1 MLTSSPWVTANNPL
15 AYAREGA
22 QLGLQARGQDL
33 TKHDAVANRLRFAYD
48 ALAQRQWQAR
58 QNSADRAVALAAT
71 LANKGYNEDALENYR
86 QQQIQARQDQL
97 AEAKEKTSSAAD
109 ALKSAHEDTAKF
121 VADAD
126 TMGAAKALSLH
137 PNADKTVVNHV
148 MALEQSASKTPPE
161 KVTTE
166 EIVPGTKASGGRSL
180 LDPRTWFGAPPPIVP
195 ATPDQKLITTRS
207 IPAGERLSSP
217 AAETQ
222 PASMPAASEL
232 VSVINPGGKR
242 VRIKKSD
249 FINGHPP
256 EGYSLAQ

>member
-71 LANKGYNEDALENYR
+71 VANKGYNEDALENYR

-121 VADAD
+121 VADAG

-148 MALEQSASKTPPE
+148 MALEA
-161 KVTTE
+161 
-166 EIVPGTKASGGRSL
+166 TKAKQ
-180 LDPRTWFGAPPPIVP
+180 PKT
-195 ATPDQKLITTRS
+195 
-207 IPAGERLSSP
+207 
-217 AAETQ
+217 ETDK
-222 PASMPAASEL
+222 AY
-232 VSVINPGGKR
+232 V
-242 VRIKKSD
+242 D
-249 FINGHPP
+249 FAP
-256 EGYSLAQ
+256 EGSPFKLMHVGLSDPVLNKVGGANAAALGTNYVGRLNAPIAAPVVSPIGTNAPVRVKDKKTGKIFKYKGNAADVPTDQYDILTQ